1 MSQKIPKILTILIA
15 LVWLMN
21 GLFCKVLGLTPRHEA
36 IVARIL
42 GSDYAHPLTILIG
55 LSEVIMAVWVLS
67 KFKPKLNTLAQIIL
81 VVTMNILETILVPD
95 LLLWGHWNL
104 LWAVTFCFIVWKNY
118 KLTATS

>member
-15 LVWLMN
+15 LVWLIN
-21 GLFCKVLGLTPRHEA
+21 GLFCKVVVLTPRHEA

>member
-104 LWAVTFCFIVWKNY
+104 LWAVMFCFIVWKNY
-118 KLTATS
+118 KLTTTS